1 MLRRIKCRP
10 LLVTGLVTG
19 LMSLLLAGCAAPP
32 SSPGINSAAAPSAE
46 AERALEIAHV
56 MRDNGQVK
64 AAVQVYERMDQRHQ
78 LRGPW
83 LLEYATLAARV
94 RPPEQALALFQRA
107 EQQLERASSKPD
119 APARFALCLGRGRAA
134 LALGRLHQARQAMQC
149 ALEIEPGNPAA
160 LNGLGVISD
169 LEGQDEA
176 ARQYFGEALDNDPG
190 NTAAANNLALSLL
203 AAGDPQAAIAR
214 LETLRAQGHPSIWL
228 NLALAQ
234 VMAGNDDLA
243 HELLNQRL
251 SAERAADVLDD
262 FRATRRRIDAGAAA
276 ARELLAA
283 SQRPLALMGG
293 S

>member
-1 MLRRIKCRP
+1 MLRRSKSRP
-10 LLVTGLVTG
+10 LLIRG
-19 LMSLLLAGCAAPP
+19 LMAGLISLLAGCATPP
-32 SSPGINSAAAPSAE
+32 SSPGMNSATAPSAE

-56 MRDNGQVK
+56 MRDNGQVE

-78 LRGPW
+78 LHGPW

-94 RPPEQALALFQRA
+94 RPPAQALALFQRA
-107 EQQLERASSKPD
+107 DQQLEQADKPD
-119 APARFALCLGRGRAA
+119 ASARFALCLGRGRAA
-134 LALGRLHQARQAMQC
+134 LALGRLDQARQAMQC
-149 ALEIEPGNPAA
+149 ALQIEPGNPAA

-169 LEGQDEA
+169 LEGHNEA
-176 ARQYFGEALDNDPG
+176 AEQYFREALEIDPG

-214 LETLRAQGHPSIWL
+214 LETLRPQGHPSIWL

-243 HELLNQRL
+243 HALLDQRL
-251 SAERAADVLDD
+251 STERAAEVLAD

-276 ARELLAA
+276 PRELLAA

-293 S
+293 N